1 VNSGEE
7 LLSRLADVEAD
18 SLLPGRRRS
27 SSAPPSVAVRDAL
40 ALDDD
45 LVLAVFAEGDGYL
58 VAPLVVLAAE
68 PVRRAEPGHGV
79 FERLMRRLAAGG
91 TEGRF
96 TFDPIGTVPEA
107 GGERA
112 IEVDQSNES
121 VVVGGQ
127 VVVKLYPR
135 IGPGPQP
142 GLDLPV
148 HLAAVGFAS
157 IPPPF
162 GAVTWHNDDG
172 DSVLVATASAFLPG
186 ATDGWDWYLELALAW
201 LRGDASDDEAFAPA
215 PTLGRL
221 AGDLHAAL
229 ATASRVLPSPVRM
242 ADRSVIAAW
251 RRRAERSLDEAV
263 ALTEGEAG
271 DRLRARQGRA
281 RSVFEVFDQVEAA
294 STMRIHGDLHV
305 GQFLRWSGGLAVADF
320 DGNPLAPADERVALD
335 TPVRDV
341 AALLRSI
348 DHLGRIAQRR
358 DAGSLEA
365 IERWIARSREDLLGA
380 YLAALDAWRQR
391 SLYDPRLLFP
401 LEVAQECHEFAYA
414 ARYLPSWVSVPDLAM
429 RSMFP

>member
-1 VNSGEE
+1 MNEGDD
-7 LLSRLADVEAD
+7 LRSRLADVEPAT
-18 SLLPGRRRS
+18 LVPPRRS
-27 SSAPPSVAVRDAL
+27 DASPLGPVAVQDAL
-40 ALDDD
+40 VLRED
-45 LVLAVFAEGDGYL
+45 LVLAMFAEGPGYV
-58 VAPLVVLAAE
+58 VAPLVVRADE
-68 PVRRAEPGHGV
+68 PIRRAEPGDGM
-79 FERLMRRLAAGG
+79 FEELMRRLAVGG

-96 TFDPIGTVPEA
+96 SFEPIGAVPEA

-112 IEVDQSNES
+112 IDVDQSNES
-121 VVVGGQ
+121 VVVGERA
-127 VVVKLYPR
+127 VLKLYPR
-135 IGPGPQP
+135 IDPGPQP

-157 IPPPF
+157 IPTPF
-162 GAVTWHNDDG
+162 GSVTWRADDG
-172 DSVLVATASAFLPG
+172 GTVLVATAAAFLPE
-186 ATDGWDWYLELALAW
+186 ATDGWHWYLELLLAW
-201 LRGDASDDEAFAPA
+201 LRGDAGDGEAFAPA

-229 ATASRVLPSPVRM
+229 ATPSRMLPSPVRM
-242 ADRSVIAAW
+242 AERRVIDGW
-251 RRRAERSLDEAV
+251 HRRAERWLDEAV
-263 ALTEGEAG
+263 ALTEGQAG
-271 DRLRARQGRA
+271 EGLRARQGRV

-294 STMRIHGDLHV
+294 PTMRIHGDLHV
-305 GQFLRWSGGLAVADF
+305 GQFLRWSDGMAVADF

-341 AALLRSI
+341 AALQRSI

-358 DAGSLEA
+358 DAGPLEA
-365 IERWIARSREDLLGA
+365 IERWIARSREDLLRA
-380 YLAALDAWRQR
+380 YLGALDAWRQR

>member
-1 VNSGEE
+1 MNEGDD
-7 LLSRLADVEAD
+7 LRSRLADVE
-18 SLLPGRRRS
+18 LTTLVPGRRLDAS
-27 SSAPPSVAVRDAL
+27 PLGPVAVRDAL
-40 ALDDD
+40 VLGED
-45 LVLAVFAEGDGYL
+45 LVLAMFAEGNGYV
-58 VAPLVVLAAE
+58 VAPLVARAGE
-68 PVRRAEPGHGV
+68 PIRRAEPGDGV
-79 FERLMRRLAAGG
+79 FDQLVRRLAVGG

-96 TFDPIGTVPEA
+96 SFEPIGAVPEA

-112 IEVDQSNES
+112 IDVDQSNES
-121 VVVGGQ
+121 VVVGERA
-127 VVVKLYPR
+127 VVKLYPR
-135 IGPGPQP
+135 IDPGPQP

-157 IPPPF
+157 IPAPF
-162 GAVTWHNDDG
+162 GSVTWRADDG
-172 DSVLVATASAFLPG
+172 GTVLVATAAAFLPE
-186 ATDGWDWYLELALAW
+186 ATDGWHWYLELLLAW
-201 LRGDASDDEAFAPA
+201 LRGDAGDDEAFAPA

-229 ATASRVLPSPVRM
+229 ATPSRTLPSPVRM
-242 ADRSVIAAW
+242 AERRVIDGW
-251 RRRAERSLDEAV
+251 HRRAERWLDEAV
-263 ALTEGEAG
+263 VLTEGQAG
-271 DRLRARQGRA
+271 EGLRARQGRV

-294 STMRIHGDLHV
+294 PTMRIHGDLHV
-305 GQFLRWSGGLAVADF
+305 GQFLRWSGGMAVADF

-341 AALLRSI
+341 AALQRSI

-358 DAGSLEA
+358 EAGPLEA
-365 IERWIARSREDLLGA
+365 IERWIARSREDLLRA
-380 YLAALDAWRQR
+380 YLDALDAWRQR

>member
-1 VNSGEE
+1 MNEGDD
-7 LLSRLADVEAD
+7 LRSRLAEVELAT
-18 SLLPGRRRS
+18 LVPGRRS
-27 SSAPPSVAVRDAL
+27 DASPLGPVAVRDAL
-40 ALDDD
+40 VLRED
-45 LVLAVFAEGDGYL
+45 LVLAIFAEGNGYV
-58 VAPLVVLAAE
+58 VAPLMTRAGE
-68 PVRRAEPGHGV
+68 PIRRAEPGDGAFDQLV
-79 FERLMRRLAAGG
+79 RRLAVGG

-96 TFDPIGTVPEA
+96 SFEPIGAVPEA

-112 IEVDQSNES
+112 IDVDQSNES
-121 VVVGGQ
+121 VVVGERA
-127 VVVKLYPR
+127 VVKLYPR
-135 IGPGPQP
+135 IEPGPQP

-157 IPPPF
+157 IPAPF
-162 GAVTWHNDDG
+162 GSVTWRADDG
-172 DSVLVATASAFLPG
+172 GTVLVATAAAFLPE
-186 ATDGWDWYLELALAW
+186 ATDGWHWYLELLLAW
-201 LRGDASDDEAFAPA
+201 LRGDAGDDAAFAPA

-229 ATASRVLPSPVRM
+229 ATPSRMLPTPVRM
-242 ADRSVIAAW
+242 AERSVIDGW
-251 RRRAERSLDEAV
+251 RRRAERWLDEAV
-263 ALTEGEAG
+263 VLTEGQAG
-271 DRLRARQGRA
+271 EGLRARQGRV

-294 STMRIHGDLHV
+294 PTMRIHGDLHV
-305 GQFLRWSGGLAVADF
+305 GQFLRWSGGMAVADF

-358 DAGSLEA
+358 EAGPLEA
-365 IERWIARSREDLLGA
+365 IERWIARSREDLLRA
-380 YLAALDAWRQR
+380 YLDALDAWRQR

-401 LEVAQECHEFAYA
+401 LEVAQGCHEFAYA